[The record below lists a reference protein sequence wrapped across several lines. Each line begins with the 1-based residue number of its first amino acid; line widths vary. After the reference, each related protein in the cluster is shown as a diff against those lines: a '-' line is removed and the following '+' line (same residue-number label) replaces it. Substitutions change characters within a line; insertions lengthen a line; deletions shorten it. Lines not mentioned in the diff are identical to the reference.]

1 MKKIILFFITFF
13 TFYSCNSTNCI
24 SKNDEIFNLDKSLEE
39 IIETNDTEIF
49 RLISEVE
56 MSGSSDILVIEN
68 KNDVYS
74 VYYLEKE
81 FKKVKT
87 SKVNIS
93 REKYEKFIKELKE
106 LNFENLERYKE
117 NAVDD
122 GIKYRFQYYYN
133 GKYNVITRNNPQ
145 TGKGFDGVF
154 LQITNLIYSLKK

>member
-13 TFYSCNSTNCI
+13 TFYSCNSINYI
-24 SKNDEIFNLDKSLEE
+24 SKNAEIFNLNQSLEE
-39 IIETNDTEIF
+39 IIQTENTEIF

-68 KNDVYS
+68 KNDVNS

-87 SKVNIS
+87 SKVHIS
-93 REKYEKFIKELKE
+93 KEKYEKFIKELKE
-106 LNFENLERYKE
+106 LNFENLERYKK

-133 GKYNVITRNNPQ
+133 GKYNVITRNTPQ
-145 TGKGFDGVF
+145 TGKGFDAVF
-154 LQITNLIYSLKK
+154 LQITNLMYSLKK

>member
-1 MKKIILFFITFF
+1 MKKIIIFFITFF
-13 TFYSCNSTNCI
+13 TFYSCNSINYI
-24 SKNDEIFNLDKSLEE
+24 SRNNEIFNLDKSLEE
-39 IIETNDTEIF
+39 IIETKDTEIF

-87 SKVNIS
+87 SKIKIS
-93 REKYEKFIKELKE
+93 KEEYESFIKKLKE
-106 LNFENLERYKE
+106 LNFENLDGYKS
-117 NAVDD
+117 NSVDD
-122 GIKYRFQYYYN
+122 GIEYRFQYYFN

-145 TGKGFDGVF
+145 TGKGYDAVF
-154 LQITNLIYSLKK
+154 LQITDLMYSLKK

>member
-1 MKKIILFFITFF
+1 MKKIIIFFITFF
-13 TFYSCNSTNCI
+13 TFYSCNSINYI
-24 SKNDEIFNLDKSLEE
+24 SRNNEIFNLDKSLEE
-39 IIETNDTEIF
+39 IIETKNTEIF
-49 RLISEVE
+49 RLISEAK
-56 MSGSSDILVIEN
+56 MGASSDILVIEN

-87 SKVNIS
+87 SKIKIS
-93 REKYEKFIKELKE
+93 KEKYESLIKNLKE